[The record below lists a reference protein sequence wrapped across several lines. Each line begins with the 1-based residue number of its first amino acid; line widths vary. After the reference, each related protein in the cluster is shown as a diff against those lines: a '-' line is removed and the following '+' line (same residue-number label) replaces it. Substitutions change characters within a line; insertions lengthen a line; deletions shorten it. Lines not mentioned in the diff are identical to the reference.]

1 MVVILSIVFVGV
13 FCFAIL
19 LLIVVVIVIT
29 VRKTQMI
36 PKGELCTYCVRC
48 ITICCKFAL
57 PYLHAVRYNV
67 GKYIL
72 KRKRSTRRGL
82 ER

>member
-1 MVVILSIVFVGV
+1 MTILSDFFVGL
-13 FCFAIL
+13 FCLVIL
-19 LLIVVVIVIT
+19 LLIVVAIVIT
-29 VRKTQMI
+29 VRRTEMI
-36 PKGELCTYCVRC
+36 PKGELCTYCVTC

-57 PYLHAVRYNV
+57 LYLHAVRYNV

-72 KRKRSTRRGL
+72 KIKRSTRRGL